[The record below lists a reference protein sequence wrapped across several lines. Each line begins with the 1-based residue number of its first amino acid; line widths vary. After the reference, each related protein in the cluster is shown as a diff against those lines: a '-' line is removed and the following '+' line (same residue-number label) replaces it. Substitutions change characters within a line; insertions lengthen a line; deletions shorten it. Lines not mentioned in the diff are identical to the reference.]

1 MVPMDHGIGMGP
13 QPGLYDMRST
23 VEQMAG
29 TGVNTVIVHKGL
41 VPSMLPVLRC
51 APDVGLIVH
60 LCAST
65 AQAPDPNEKQLVCSV
80 QEALTYG
87 ADGVSI
93 HFNMGAPTEGQ
104 MLRDFAEVAE
114 ECHALNVP
122 LLAMIYPRGPH
133 LRVPFSEQFNAHCCR
148 IAYELGADFVKV
160 QYTGSIESFARV
172 VESVPIPVLI
182 AGGDKMNSDDQ
193 VLQLV
198 HDAIAAGA
206 SGISIGR
213 NVFGADRV
221 TALCKALAGIIHDG
235 LSVAQARDI
244 LNAR

>member
-1 MVPMDHGIGMGP
+1 MPQLPPTPRLRQVCCRSTCRSFMVPMDHGIGMGP

-93 HFNMGAPTEGQ
+93 HFNM
-104 MLRDFAEVAE
+104 
-114 ECHALNVP
+114 
-122 LLAMIYPRGPH
+122 
-133 LRVPFSEQFNAHCCR
+133 
-148 IAYELGADFVKV
+148 
-160 QYTGSIESFARV
+160 
-172 VESVPIPVLI
+172 
-182 AGGDKMNSDDQ
+182 
-193 VLQLV
+193 
-198 HDAIAAGA
+198 
-206 SGISIGR
+206 
-213 NVFGADRV
+213 
-221 TALCKALAGIIHDG
+221 
-235 LSVAQARDI
+235 
-244 LNAR
+244 